1 MNLNEFSSG
10 FDTQLNSYMLAA
22 GYGED
27 ATRATVQLDEYTKS
41 LLLTQAQE
49 DIVIELYQSFEVKEE
64 IRRYLSNLVKDA
76 TLEPDSGSAS
86 TGISGSS
93 KFFKLPDDLWFIT
106 YESVTANG
114 GKCGDG
120 QNMEVIPVTQD
131 EYNKLRKNPFRGANE
146 RRALRLDLS
155 DDTIEIV
162 CKYNVAAYYLRY
174 LRKPSPIILID
185 LPDGLSIKNKDTE
198 SKCELHEA
206 LHQRILD
213 RAVALA
219 LQNSRNFRT
228 SNNNNA

>member
-1 MNLNEFSSG
+1 MNISEFSSG

-27 ATRATVQLDEYTKS
+27 ATRATVNLDEYTKS

-49 DIVIELYQSFEVKEE
+49 DIVLELYGSFEEKEE
-64 IRRYLSNLVKDA
+64 IRRYLSALVKDI
-76 TLEPDSGSAS
+76 TLSPDTESTS
-86 TGISGSS
+86 TGINSNS
-93 KFFKLPDDLWFIT
+93 KFFVLPDDLWFIT

-120 QNMEVIPVTQD
+120 QSMEVLPVTQD
-131 EYNKLRKNPFRGANE
+131 EYNKLRKNPFRGAND

-155 DDTIEIV
+155 DSTIEIV
-162 CKYNVAAYYLRY
+162 CKYNVASYYLRY
-174 LRKPSPIILID
+174 LRRPNPIVLID
-185 LPDGLSIKNKDTE
+185 LPDGLSINGEDMETE
-198 SKCELHEA
+198 CELHEA

-219 LQNSRNFRT
+219 LQNSKNYRT
-228 SNNNNA
+228 NNNNA

>member
-1 MNLNEFSSG
+1 MNVSEFSSG

-27 ATRATVQLDEYTKS
+27 ATRATVNLDEYTKS

-49 DIVIELYQSFEVKEE
+49 DIVLELYEGFETKEE
-64 IRRYLSNLVKDA
+64 IRRYLSNITMDA
-76 TLEPDSGSAS
+76 TLTPDSSAVPAKIHS
-86 TGISGSS
+86 SS
-93 KFFKLPDDLWFIT
+93 KFFRLPDDLWFIT
-106 YESVTANG
+106 YESVTADG

-120 QNMEVIPVTQD
+120 QEMEVIPVTQD
-131 EYNKLRKNPFRGANE
+131 EYNKLRKNPFRGAND
-146 RRALRLDLS
+146 RRALRLDMY

-162 CKYNVAAYYLRY
+162 CKYNIAKYYIRY

-185 LPDGLSIKNKDTE
+185 LPDGLSINGEDME
-198 SKCELHEA
+198 SECELHTA

-228 SNNNNA
+228 NNNNA